1 MSIKKVLDYV
11 QHIFQVGKLVEQ
23 NFSAAESNKIQ
34 TIMYFVSITLVDMRI
49 GLLNSGLLRKSLL
62 DSYEDNFCLRIYI

>member
-1 MSIKKVLDYV
+1 MEIMGMKKVLDYV

-34 TIMYFVSITLVDMRI
+34 TIMYFVSKVLVNIRI
-49 GLLNSGLLRKSLL
+49 VSLNSRLLF
-62 DSYEDNFCLRIYI
+62 Y

>member
-1 MSIKKVLDYV
+1 MSIKKVLYYV

-34 TIMYFVSITLVDMRI
+34 TIMYFVSIILVNI
-49 GLLNSGLLRKSLL
+49 IVLLNSRLLRKSIL
-62 DSYEDNFCLRIYI
+62 DSYEEDNFCLRIYI